1 MEFMMLLLM
10 MIKDASSSDFVGRG
24 GWAGMWR
31 KGAQFKDEFVKL
43 WDFQSEFPSKP
54 TLAQSG

>member
-43 WDFQSEFPSKP
+43 
-54 TLAQSG
+54 